1 MSIYTKNHEPL
12 RGNMAR
18 PVGRDSVLLD
28 YHQQKSENQKV
39 HKPRNERKLVD
50 KSSPHEYIVYGNPDK
65 TEHVMPQE
73 SNPCQIG
80 HPSRVIVVGPPGC
93 GKRSVVLNL
102 LRNSVVMFDTIT
114 IVHASHHSKELD
126 IFKKPQRKSKK
137 KSSNHGS
144 LIPDSDDSSDEEDDY
159 DCQIWEWDN
168 GQNDMRQTPYPYI
181 GVPPMERFMKED
193 EDGNNYHNLLIMD
206 EPPSVWN
213 SRMERELAQYFNYCS
228 THHNTT
234 IFLVTQFP
242 KSIPTSVR
250 NAATH
255 WVCFPSPGD
264 VHAER
269 FLEQILG
276 NRLRTMFQVMCR
288 GKHDSIMV
296 DKTGLGPRLRRNVY
310 EPIDHLE
317 INQPVKQIH
326 HDNDECKF
334 DCMRLQ
340 SMQGGGQYLAEDQN
354 KTKKKRKKRGKRK
367 RVEEEEEE

>member
-1 MSIYTKNHEPL
+1 MYASNHKPVTASHGRPMGRDAMLKSFREEEDKPL
-12 RGNMAR
+12 RR
-18 PVGRDSVLLD
+18 PRKEKKIAG
-28 YHQQKSENQKV
+28 KGA
-39 HKPRNERKLVD
+39 PNEYV
-50 KSSPHEYIVYGNPDK
+50 VYSNPDK
-65 TEHVMPQE
+65 TEHVMPTE
-73 SNPCQIG
+73 DNPCQIG
-80 HPSRVIVVGPPGC
+80 HPSRVVVVGPPGC

-114 IVHASHHSKELD
+114 IIHASHHSKELD
-126 IFKKPQRKSKK
+126 IFKAPKSSRSKK
-137 KSSNHGS
+137 KRAHEADN
-144 LIPDSDDSSDEEDDY
+144 LFDSDDEDMDEY

-168 GQNDMRQTPYPYI
+168 GQNDLRQDPYSMV
-181 GVPPMERFMKED
+181 GMPPIERFMKTD
-193 EDGNNYHNLLIMD
+193 EDGTNLHNLLIMD

-213 SRMERELAQYFNYCS
+213 SRMERDMAQYFNYVS

-255 WVCFPSPGD
+255 WVTFPSPGD

-276 NRLRTMFQVMCR
+276 NRLRTLFRMMCR

-310 EPIDHLE
+310 EPIDALE
-317 INQPVKQIH
+317 INAPIRQSQEEN
-326 HDNDECKF
+326 DNCDF
-334 DCMRLQ
+334 DCMRTANL
-340 SMQGGGQYLAEDQN
+340 QGGGQYKA
-354 KTKKKRKKRGKRK
+354 KGKGKKRKKRSSESHY
-367 RVEEEEEE
+367 VDEE

>member
-1 MSIYTKNHEPL
+1 M
-12 RGNMAR
+12 
-18 PVGRDSVLLD
+18 GRDGMLNALREYEDDSP
-28 YHQQKSENQKV
+28 KASKR
-39 HKPRNERKLVD
+39 PRKEKKIAGRGAPD
-50 KSSPHEYIVYGNPDK
+50 EYVVYSNPDK
-65 TEHVMPQE
+65 TDHVMPTE
-73 SNPCQIG
+73 ENPCQIG
-80 HPSRVIVVGPPGC
+80 HPSRVVVIGPPGC

-114 IVHASHHSKELD
+114 IIHASHKSKELD
-126 IFKKPQRKSKK
+126 IFKAPKSSRNKSKQA
-137 KSSNHGS
+137 
-144 LIPDSDDSSDEEDDY
+144 EEDNLFVNPDEDDDLDEY
-159 DCQIWEWDN
+159 DCQVWEWDN
-168 GQNDMRQTPYPYI
+168 GQNDMRQDPY
-181 GVPPMERFMKED
+181 GFVGMPPIERFMKQD
-193 EDGNNYHNLLIMD
+193 DDGHNLHNLLIMD

-213 SRMERELAQYFNYCS
+213 SRMEKDMAQYFNYVS

-276 NRLRTMFQVMCR
+276 NRLRTMFKIMCR

-296 DKTGLGPRLRRNVY
+296 DKTGLGPRLRRNIY

-317 INQPVKQIH
+317 INTPLRQSQMEN
-326 HDNDECKF
+326 DNCEF
-334 DCMRLQ
+334 DCMRT
-340 SMQGGGQYLAEDQN
+340 SNTQGGGQYQ
-354 KTKKKRKKRGKRK
+354 KKGKKKGQKRKKGV
-367 RVEEEEEE
+367 VEDV